1 MGGEHHVLDRLV
13 AVLFRH
19 LADGEE
25 VAQRLA
31 HLFVVHIDVA
41 VVHPVA
47 RVGLASA
54 ALGLGNLVFVVG
66 EDQVLSAAVDVDG
79 LAQVLVDHRGAL
91 DVPART
97 ALAPAGRPARLT
109 RLGSLPEHKVQRVL
123 LVLAHADARAAL
135 QLLQRLVGELAIA
148 RVLAGAEQ
156 HVAVCL
162 VGKALILQRLDDFFD
177 FVDGLGRLRVDG
189 GRTDAQTLGVG
200 QILANIALGDL
211 LGGNALLICLLDNLV
226 VDVGEVLHEGHI
238 VAAELQVPAQGV
250 KDADR
255 AGVADVDK
263 VIDGRPAGVHLDLAR
278 LQRDKFLLLSGEGVE
293 NFHFFISPFF
303 DCMSKQS

>member
-1 MGGEHHVLDRLV
+1 M
-13 AVLFRH
+13 
-19 LADGEE
+19 
-25 VAQRLA
+25 
-31 HLFVVHIDVA
+31 
-41 VVHPVA
+41 
-47 RVGLASA
+47 
-54 ALGLGNLVFVVG
+54 
-66 EDQVLSAAVDVDG
+66 
-79 LAQVLVDHRGAL
+79 
-91 DVPART
+91 
-97 ALAPAGRPARLT
+97 
-109 RLGSLPEHKVQRVL
+109 
-123 LVLAHADARAAL
+123 
-135 QLLQRLVGELAIA
+135 
-148 RVLAGAEQ
+148 
-156 HVAVCL
+156 
-162 VGKALILQRLDDFFD
+162 
-177 FVDGLGRLRVDG
+177 DG

-211 LGGNALLICLLDNLV
+211 FGGDALLVCLFDDLV
-226 VDVGEVLHEGHI
+226 VDVGKVLHEGHI

>member
-31 HLFVVHIDVA
+31 HLLVVHIDVA

-47 RVGLASA
+47 RVGLAGA
-54 ALGLGNLVFVVG
+54 ALGLGNLIFVVG

-162 VGKALILQRLDDFFD
+162 ISKALILQRLDDFFD

-200 QILANIALGDL
+200 QILSNIALGDFF
-211 LGGNALLICLLDNLV
+211 GAADHLV

>member
-1 MGGEHHVLDRLV
+1 M
-13 AVLFRH
+13 
-19 LADGEE
+19 
-25 VAQRLA
+25 
-31 HLFVVHIDVA
+31 
-41 VVHPVA
+41 
-47 RVGLASA
+47 
-54 ALGLGNLVFVVG
+54 
-66 EDQVLSAAVDVDG
+66 
-79 LAQVLVDHRGAL
+79 
-91 DVPART
+91 
-97 ALAPAGRPARLT
+97 
-109 RLGSLPEHKVQRVL
+109 
-123 LVLAHADARAAL
+123 LAHADARAAL
-135 QLLQRLVGELAIA
+135 QLLQRLVGQLAIA

-200 QILANIALGDL
+200 QILSNIALGDL
-211 LGGNALLICLLDNLV
+211 FGGDALLVCLLDNLV
-226 VDVGEVLHEGHI
+226 VDVGKVLHEGHI